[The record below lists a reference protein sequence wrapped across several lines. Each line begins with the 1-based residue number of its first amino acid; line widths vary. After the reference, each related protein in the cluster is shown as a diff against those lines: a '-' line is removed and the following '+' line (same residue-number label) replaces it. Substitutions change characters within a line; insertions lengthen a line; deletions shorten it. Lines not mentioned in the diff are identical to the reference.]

1 MLVRILAAA
10 VGLPLLLV
18 IVLLLPPIGTA
29 VLFALACAIGAYEML
44 WRTGLLKHKR
54 IVAYTAV
61 MSVAVVMWS
70 WLRGSALV
78 SEQTLWISALLGL
91 FLFSSLLFCELL
103 AGHTELKF
111 SAFCVA
117 LFSGIVYPFLIGA
130 LVRLRCMDGGNSGK
144 YYILVAFL
152 ISMVAD
158 SGAYFAGRAFGK
170 HKLAPVVSP
179 KKTVEGAI
187 GGVIVNMLGMILYTF
202 LLNRFFG
209 FTQVN
214 YLYAA
219 IYGLV
224 GAFGSILGDLT
235 LSVVKRQVGIKDY
248 GNLIPGHGGILD
260 RFDSTMICAP
270 IAEIL
275 ILLVPFAVK

>member
-10 VGLPLLLV
+10 VGLPLLLAV
-18 IVLLLPPIGTA
+18 VLLLPPIGTA
-29 VLFALACAIGAYEML
+29 ILFALACMVGAYEML
-44 WRTGLLKHKR
+44 WRTGILKHKR
-54 IVAYTAV
+54 IVCYTAV
-61 MSVAVVMWS
+61 MAAAVVMWS
-70 WLRGSALV
+70 WLRACAVV
-78 SEQTLWISALLGL
+78 SEQPLWLSMLLGL
-91 FLFSSLLFCELL
+91 FVFACLLFAELL
-103 AGHTELKF
+103 AAHTELKF
-111 SAFCVA
+111 TALCVA
-117 LFSGIVYPFLIGA
+117 LFSGVVYPFLIGA
-130 LVRLRCMDGGNSGK
+130 LVRLRGMESGK
-144 YYILVAFL
+144 FYILVAFL

-158 SGAYFAGRAFGK
+158 SGAYFVGRACGK

-187 GGVIVNMLGMILYTF
+187 GGVVVNILGMIVYT
-202 LLNRFFG
+202 LILNKCFG

-214 YLYAA
+214 YFYAA
-219 IYGLV
+219 IYGVV
-224 GAFGSILGDLT
+224 GAAGSILGDLT

-275 ILLVPFAVK
+275 ILLLPFAVK

>member
-18 IVLLLPPIGTA
+18 IVLLLPPIATA
-29 VLFALACAIGAYEML
+29 ILFALACAIGAYEML
-44 WRTGLLKHKR
+44 WRTGILKHKR

-70 WLRGSALV
+70 WLRACNAV
-78 SEQTLWISALLGL
+78 SEQTLWLSALIGL
-91 FLFSSLLFCELL
+91 FLFASLLFCELL
-103 AGHTELKF
+103 AGHTKLKF
-111 SAFCVA
+111 TSACVA
-117 LFSGIVYPFLIGA
+117 LFSAVVYPFLIGA
-130 LVRLRCMDGGNSGK
+130 LVRLRGMDGGESGK

-152 ISMVAD
+152 ISMLAD
-158 SGAYFAGRAFGK
+158 SGAYFVGRAIGK

-187 GGVIVNMLGMILYTF
+187 GGVIVNIIGMIVYT
-202 LLNRFFG
+202 LILHKFFG

-214 YLYAA
+214 YFYAA
-219 IYGLV
+219 IYGIV
-224 GAFGSILGDLT
+224 GAFGSMLGDLT

-275 ILLVPFAVK
+275 ILLIPFAVK

>member
-10 VGLPLLLV
+10 VGLPLLLAV
-18 IVLLLPPIGTA
+18 VFLLPPVATTI
-29 VLFALACAIGAYEML
+29 VFAAASMIAAYEML
-44 WRTGLLKHKR
+44 WRTGLAKNKR
-54 IVAYTAV
+54 LVAETAI
-61 MSVAVVMWS
+61 MAAAVVMWS
-70 WLRGSALV
+70 WLRAEGILSADG
-78 SEQTLWISALLGL
+78 LWLAALIAL
-91 FLFSSLLFCELL
+91 FVFASVLFCELL
-103 AGHTELKF
+103 AAHTQLKF
-111 SAFCVA
+111 GSACAA

-130 LVRLRCMDGGNSGK
+130 LVRLRGMEGGTF
-144 YYILVAFL
+144 YILVAFL

-158 SGAYFAGRAFGK
+158 SGAYFIGKAFGR
-170 HKLAPVVSP
+170 HKLAPVISP

-187 GGVIVNMLGMILYTF
+187 GGVLFNILGMLLYTL
-202 LLNRFFG
+202 LLNRCFG

-214 YLYAA
+214 YLFAA

-224 GAFGSILGDLT
+224 GAFGSMLGDLT
-235 LSVVKRQVGIKDY
+235 LSVVKRQVGLKDY

-275 ILLVPFAVK
+275 ILLIPFAVK